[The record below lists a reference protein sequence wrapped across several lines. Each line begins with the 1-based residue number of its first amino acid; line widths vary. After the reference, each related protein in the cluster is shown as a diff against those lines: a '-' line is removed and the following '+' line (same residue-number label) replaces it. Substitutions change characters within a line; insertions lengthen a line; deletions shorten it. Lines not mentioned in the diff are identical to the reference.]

1 MADSRVASLRLLI
14 ERYSP
19 HISLRTSLFV
29 GSGIA
34 AYLLSLV
41 LRQDAFTPFQNYTLF
56 LVFFAVGLWITEAVP
71 PFAVSILVIGFLVY
85 TQGTHLLSSE
95 TADVTKYVNT
105 WSSPV
110 IWLMLGGFFM
120 AKGMEK
126 TKLDNR
132 LFNYTIH
139 IFGVKAPYLLLGLML
154 TTSIGSM
161 LMSNTAT
168 TAMMLAAIAPLLGK
182 LSETPSIRKALL
194 LGIPAAASLG
204 GMGTIIGSPPNAIAV
219 GALSSQGIEI
229 DFIEWMLVGFPVALI
244 MTLLFWFILL
254 KYFKVA
260 ESEFHIDKSLL
271 KIPKDNSLE
280 IGKKRNIVL
289 ATIFITVGMWI
300 TSPIHHISVAA
311 ISGIPIVILT
321 VVGVVNSD
329 DVRALPWDTLM
340 LVAGGLALGIAIID
354 TGLADAYLAKLDL
367 SGASAYVL
375 LVFLVLGLLTVLFSN
390 IMSNTATAS
399 ILIPIAMVTFQDYA
413 LAAH

>member
-14 ERYSP
+14 EKHNP
-19 HISLRTSLFV
+19 HISLRTLLFI
-29 GSGIA
+29 GSGVLAYGLSIA
-34 AYLLSLV
+34 
-41 LRQDAFTPFQNYTLF
+41 LRQEGFTPFQNYTLF
-56 LVFFAVGLWITEAVP
+56 LVFFAVGLWVTEAVP

-85 TQGTHLLSSE
+85 TQGTDLLSEESV
-95 TADVTKYVNT
+95 DITKYVNT

-132 LFNYTIH
+132 LFNFTIH
-139 IFGVKAPYLLLGLML
+139 LFGVKAPYLLLGLML

-168 TAMMLAAIAPLLGK
+168 TAMMLAAIGPLLGK
-182 LSETPSIRKALL
+182 LSESPGIRKALL

-229 DFIEWMLVGFPVALI
+229 DFVEWMMIGFPLAII
-244 MTLLFWFILL
+244 MTLSFWFILL

-260 ESEFHIDKSLL
+260 QTELHIDKELL
-271 KIPKDNSLE
+271 KIPKDSLNL
-280 IGKKRNIVL
+280 IGNRRNIVL
-289 ATIFITVGMWI
+289 ASIFLTVGLWI
-300 TSPIHHISVAA
+300 TSPLHHISVAA
-311 ISGIPIVILT
+311 ISGLPIVILT
-321 VVGVVNSD
+321 VAGVINSD

-354 TGLADAYLAKLDL
+354 TGLADAYLAKLDFNN
-367 SGASAYVL
+367 G
-375 LVFLVLGLLTVLFSN
+375 
-390 IMSNTATAS
+390 NT
-399 ILIPIAMVTFQDYA
+399 
-413 LAAH
+413 